1 MRKPIPI
8 TGISTSSAYP
18 DGNCISL
25 VNLRKKNGVFKP
37 VTPRKIVNTLG
48 FAYDELFVHQLPNT
62 GENWLGIRG
71 GHLYWIENVTTT
83 KTEHDLCTV
92 TTDKLPQITQIGN
105 LLNVLDSNG
114 LQYLIWNE
122 NDYKLIN
129 TNFDGAQTDT
139 VLGPVKVDIRVTDS
153 LQNPRVYRGVTER
166 KYTSSIEAEADMDNV
181 AVEIDGLIE
190 KALSIERDKGYMN
203 GFCLACTAIEL
214 YDGSYILHSQPFF
227 IGQSLDSETRYSYS
241 FNNSI
246 KNYINRDMVFYNGG
260 AFGLNAQN
268 WMGGLFTVDDNN
280 SFELSGGI
288 GISNDGIKYF
298 SGNFESFGNG
308 VVKSFGDEV
317 VKSFGD
323 GGSEYWDSELIDEP
337 NPNYPNFAEKFYD
350 IPEGTKFNV
359 SVNYGEG
366 GVLFYLIT
374 RKAKRFD
381 IVHPNLVGYL
391 DKFTNNVSQQ
401 YACVI
406 IRNSKLE
413 IKINNSIASEYRSL
427 IKSIGVFITN
437 EISFYKNDD
446 TTKKI
451 KTKRLTSVKPANTSF
466 YAIDNYFPDIKTDAE
481 ILKELSANQ
490 QFYKVKEIAF
500 DDINTNVGTW
510 IDLTEDLKGKL
521 GDNLTMQEELPVDN
535 FTHHI
540 LIPQKQMV
548 YNSKLHVMDYKTIL
562 SRGWPLPY
570 FQPETGIGQFPA
582 YGYSTSLSTE
592 FLYYIEISIKTDTGI
607 TKVVRYSTT
616 NIGFSDLSC
625 MLSYPDSRATNM
637 VIYQWT
643 KTTIGAQKMSKK
655 LSVKLTPSE
664 SQNFAYYITPDLKP
678 ISFLLLPIDEKDTIP
693 TEIQRKLVYRNQMKV
708 SAVNNPFYFPA
719 ITTYTIGTGFI
730 LNAGTNAV
738 RMSEGQFGQYDLYVF
753 TSEGIYSLDTGTTL
767 SYNRISPASLELPI
781 SDIICSTPFGVIFIG
796 KRGLFII
803 NGQQVDYLTPQL
815 EQEPLTIALNM
826 PSSTNV
832 PNIVSI
838 KTWNDWFKDYL
849 TDVTE
854 IVYDNQNNEIIII
867 NPTKE
872 YNFVYNLDSKEFYQ
886 QTEVINKVVQG
897 VYPELLV
904 TEGMNI
910 KDFGQNQ
917 MTNDVIPVSVKAKV
931 SFITRPFN
939 FGTPDVKKLER
950 LILRARLI
958 GAEDMVVMNHA
969 SNDGINF
976 VPVQGQS
983 FPTIGNYKDIDLG
996 LMARNKHRQF
1006 IFAMSAKLNEQSE
1019 IQLLEAEVSS
1029 EYMNE
1034 KMR

>member
-25 VNLRKKNGVFKP
+25 VNLRKKNGVYKP

-83 KTEHDLCTV
+83 KTEHELCNV

-105 LLNVLDSNG
+105 LLNVLDSLG
-114 LQYLIWNE
+114 LKYLIWYDGE
-122 NDYKLIN
+122 YKLI
-129 TNFDGAQTDT
+129 DSGL
-139 VLGPVKVDIRVTDS
+139 VPVHIDFKVDGNNVD
-153 LQNPRVYRGVTER
+153 GVRLTR
-166 KYTSSIEAEADMDNV
+166 QYYGSSYNYSSENRNNIIKEV
-181 AVEIDGLIE
+181 PGLINKSLTCE
-190 KALSIERDKGYMN
+190 NNLGLICGVVM
-203 GFCLACTAIEL
+203 ACTAIEL
-214 YDGSYILHSQPFF
+214 YDGTYINHSNPVLL
-227 IGQSLDSETRYSYS
+227 GNPLDKMTRYE
-241 FNNSI
+241 
-246 KNYINRDMVFYNGG
+246 NYNI
-260 AFGLNAQN
+260 L
-268 WMGGLFTVDDNN
+268 
-280 SFELSGGI
+280 E
-288 GISNDGIKYF
+288 
-298 SGNFESFGNG
+298 
-308 VVKSFGDEV
+308 
-317 VKSFGD
+317 
-323 GGSEYWDSELIDEP
+323 
-337 NPNYPNFAEKFYD
+337 D
-350 IPEGTKFNV
+350 IPTNV
-359 SVNYGEG
+359 YDRPPYNYMTNPCGWDYPSMFLNTD
-366 GVLFYLIT
+366 GVYNSTDRSYELVKENFRVRIGDYYSTETEKPPFIFASWITDENARNLFVSIVSNRL
-374 RKAKRFD
+374 KAK
-381 IVHPNLVGYL
+381 I
-391 DKFTNNVSQQ
+391 S
-401 YACVI
+401 
-406 IRNSKLE
+406 SE
-413 IKINNSIASEYRSL
+413 IPISYKPL
-427 IKSIGVFITN
+427 IKSISIFITKEIRIIKDTLYN
-437 EISFYKNDD
+437 ELINVPLDYSFTGNDQLSGDNWFPKYKTNEEIV
-446 TTKKI
+446 KE
-451 KTKRLTSVKPANTSF
+451 LTS
-466 YAIDNYFPDIKTDAE
+466 
-481 ILKELSANQ
+481 NQ

-535 FTHHI
+535 FTNHT

-548 YNSKLHVMDYKTIL
+548 YNSKLHILDYKTVF
-562 SRGWPLPY
+562 SHGWPLPY

-582 YGYSTSLSTE
+582 YGYSTSLSTD
-592 FLYYIEISIKTDTGI
+592 FLYYIEVSIKTDSGI
-607 TKVVRYSTT
+607 TKVVRYSTS

-637 VIYQWT
+637 VIYQYA
-643 KTTIGAQKMSKK
+643 KNNDGGSVDISKK

-664 SQNFAYYITPDLKP
+664 NQNFAYYITPDLKP
-678 ISFLLLPIDEKDTIP
+678 ISFQLIEGGDKETVPVEENSEQIF
-693 TEIQRKLVYRNQMKV
+693 RNSMKV
-708 SAVNNPFYFPA
+708 SAVNNPFYFPS

-730 LNAGTNAV
+730 RNAGTNAI

-803 NGQQVDYLTPQL
+803 NGQQVEYLTPQL
-815 EQEPLTIALNM
+815 EQKPLTIALNM
-826 PSSTNV
+826 PSSINV
-832 PNIVSI
+832 PNIVNI
-838 KTWNDWFKDYL
+838 KTWNDWFNDYL
-849 TDVTE
+849 TNVTE
-854 IVYDNQNNEIIII
+854 IVYDNKNNEIIII

-886 QTEVINKVVQG
+886 QTEAIDKVVQG

-939 FGTPDVKKLER
+939 FGTPDIKKLER

-958 GAEDMVVMNHA
+958 GAEDMIVMNHA
-969 SNDGINF
+969 SNDGVNF
-976 VPVQGQS
+976 IPVQGQS

-1006 IFAMSAKLNEQSE
+1006 IFAMSTKLNEQSE
-1019 IQLLEAEVSS
+1019 IQLLESEVVA